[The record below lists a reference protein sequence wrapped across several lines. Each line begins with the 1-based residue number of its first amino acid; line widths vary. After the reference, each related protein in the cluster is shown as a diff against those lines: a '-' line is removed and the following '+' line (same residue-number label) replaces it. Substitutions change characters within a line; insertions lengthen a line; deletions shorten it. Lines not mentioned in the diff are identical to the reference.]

1 MFELGIFLTFV
12 GLMYTIYQRISN
24 KTAFFGFCFI
34 LAAAAGIAVYSI
46 YQPHGEDLEANRI
59 AREKIIA
66 QQHVFSEWYT
76 NYQKRIDSLDY
87 NWQQYHTIITSLK
100 NDDITQE
107 TAYER
112 LCQLE
117 RDASDLQEIIKA
129 MTPPA
134 TLNDDNYNLTNTVY
148 HKTLKYSE
156 AQLNTITLTK
166 EAAKPTEAVPA
177 EIKDN
182 EAVTEAKPHPEKSK
196 FIDLPHKL
204 EKIMLVNAPAGL
216 FNAKE
221 ISALRNN
228 LTLPEDR
235 TATEAPA
242 QEKENIN

>member
-12 GLMYTIYQRISN
+12 GILYTIYQKVSN
-24 KTAFFGFCFI
+24 KAVFFGFCLI
-34 LAAAAGIAVYSI
+34 LATTISIALYSL
-46 YQPHGEDLEANRI
+46 YQPHSDDLEANRI
-59 AREKIIA
+59 AREKIVA

-87 NWQQYHTIITSLK
+87 NWQQYHSIIISLK

-107 TAYER
+107 TAYDR
-112 LCQLE
+112 LSQLE
-117 RDASDLQEIIKA
+117 KDASDLQEIIKN

-134 TLNDDNYNLTNTVY
+134 TLNDDNYNLTNAIY

-166 EAAKPTEAVPA
+166 EAAKPA
-177 EIKDN
+177 EIIIN
-182 EAVTEAKPHPEKSK
+182 EAKENEANTNKKPSPESPKI
-196 FIDLPHKL
+196 IDLPHKL

-221 ISALRNN
+221 ISALRHN
-228 LTLPEDR
+228 LTLPEER
-235 TATEAPA
+235 TTSELTV
-242 QEKENIN
+242 QEKESAN

>member
-66 QQHVFSEWYT
+66 QQHVFSEWYA

-87 NWQQYHTIITSLK
+87 NWQQYHTIIISLK
-100 NDDITQE
+100 NDDITQD
-107 TAYER
+107 TAYDR

-117 RDASDLQEIIKA
+117 RDASELQNTIKS

-134 TLNDDNYNLTNTVY
+134 TLNDDNYNLTNAIY

-166 EAAKPTEAVPA
+166 EAAKPMEASDIEPK
-177 EIKDN
+177 EN
-182 EAVTEAKPHPEKSK
+182 EAVMGTIAVPEKNK
-196 FIDLPHKL
+196 PVDLPHKL

-228 LTLPEDR
+228 LTLPEER
-235 TATEAPA
+235 TISEKAE
-242 QEKENIN
+242 QEKENVN